1 VQSEYTTGFQ
11 TPFSSAAYSELPN
24 SPGEQMDCY
33 NNINN
38 NNNIN
43 YINTNY
49 YHDNQMN
56 RNSFTQANSYCN
68 SAQKPDELSMITVD
82 SNPSKSNDITIIERT
97 ILANSNSF
105 LTHQSSTHSSG
116 GGGGGA
122 GHVGKQLKYRHRNGK
137 NSMSHTSSAYNSE
150 SNSFLINN
158 GDMNANDECDDD
170 DEKVVA
176 YEMEGSIC
184 GSTTRSNVSCLTF
197 PNEPVADITF
207 IRSLLV
213 SKYSYF
219 VFALVKYEK

>member
-1 VQSEYTTGFQ
+1 VVVV
-11 TPFSSAAYSELPN
+11 ALV
-24 SPGEQMDCY
+24 M
-33 NNINN
+33 
-38 NNNIN
+38 
-43 YINTNY
+43 
-49 YHDNQMN
+49 
-56 RNSFTQANSYCN
+56 
-68 SAQKPDELSMITVD
+68 
-82 SNPSKSNDITIIERT
+82 
-97 ILANSNSF
+97 LAS
-105 LTHQSSTHSSG
+105 
-116 GGGGGA
+116 
-122 GHVGKQLKYRHRNGK
+122 
-137 NSMSHTSSAYNSE
+137 
-150 SNSFLINN
+150 N